1 MNTWLWPVLLMLTG
15 LMLGILELFFV
26 SHGIL
31 TFLALCAIV
40 GSIVTGFMY
49 STGLGLALLLVSVF
63 GIPLFVILAVYLWPK
78 TPVGKRVM
86 LPAPNEKETVP
97 DTPRLRELRA
107 LVGRV
112 GKTKGPMLPAGVVI
126 IDGRA
131 YDAVSNGFAIE
142 ADQWVRVVDVFGS
155 WITVRALEADEQPV
169 DETGSP
175 DETNPDKTWKE
186 KPITDIGFDPFA
198 QS

>member
-1 MNTWLWPVLLMLTG
+1 MNTWLWPVLLILTG
-15 LMLGILELFFV
+15 LMLAILELFFV

-31 TFLALCAIV
+31 TLLSLSAVVA
-40 GSIVTGFMY
+40 SIVTGFMY
-49 STGLGLALLLVSVF
+49 STGLGVALLLTSVF
-63 GIPLFVILAVYLWPK
+63 GIPAFVILAVYLWPK

-86 LPAPNEKETVP
+86 LPAPDERETIP
-97 DTPRLRELRA
+97 DNPRLRELRA
-107 LVGRV
+107 LIGRV
-112 GKTKGPMLPAGVVI
+112 GKTKGPMLPAGVVV

-155 WITVRALEADEQPV
+155 WITVRALEKDEQPV
-169 DETGSP
+169 DETA
-175 DETNPDKTWKE
+175 EDKSWKE
-186 KPITDIGFDPFA
+186 KPISDLGLDPFA

>member
-15 LMLGILELFFV
+15 LMLAILELFFV

-31 TFLALCAIV
+31 TLLSLSAVVA
-40 GSIVTGFMY
+40 SIVTGFMY
-49 STGLGLALLLVSVF
+49 STGLGVALLLTSVF
-63 GIPLFVILAVYLWPK
+63 GIPAFVILAVYLWPK

-86 LPAPNEKETVP
+86 LPAPDERETVP
-97 DTPRLRELRA
+97 DNPRLRELRA
-107 LVGRV
+107 LIGRV
-112 GKTKGPMLPAGVVI
+112 GKTKGPMLPAGVVV

-155 WITVRALEADEQPV
+155 WVTVRALEKDEQPV
-169 DETGSP
+169 DETA
-175 DETNPDKTWKE
+175 EDKTWKE
-186 KPITDIGFDPFA
+186 KPITDLGLDPFA

>member
-15 LMLGILELFFV
+15 LMLAILELFFV

-31 TFLALCAIV
+31 TFLSLSAVVA
-40 GSIVTGFMY
+40 SIVTGFMY
-49 STGLGLALLLVSVF
+49 STGLGVALLLTSVF
-63 GIPLFVILAVYLWPK
+63 GIPAFVVLAVYLWPK

-86 LPAPNEKETVP
+86 LPAPDERETVP
-97 DTPRLRELRA
+97 DNPRLRELHA
-107 LVGRV
+107 LIGRV
-112 GKTKGPMLPAGVVI
+112 GKTKGPMLPAGVVV

-155 WITVRALEADEQPV
+155 WITVRALEKDEQTV
-169 DETGSP
+169 DETA
-175 DETNPDKTWKE
+175 EDKSWKE
-186 KPITDIGFDPFA
+186 KPISDLGLDPFA

>member
-15 LMLGILELFFV
+15 LMLAILELFFV

-31 TFLALCAIV
+31 TFLSLSAVVA
-40 GSIVTGFMY
+40 SIVTGFMY
-49 STGLGLALLLVSVF
+49 STGLGVALLLTSVF
-63 GIPLFVILAVYLWPK
+63 GIPAFVILAVYLWPK

-86 LPAPNEKETVP
+86 LPAPDERETVP
-97 DTPRLRELRA
+97 DNPRLRELRA
-107 LVGRV
+107 LIGRV
-112 GKTKGPMLPAGVVI
+112 GKTKGPMLPAGVVV

-155 WITVRALEADEQPV
+155 WVTVRALERDEQPV
-169 DETGSP
+169 DETA
-175 DETNPDKTWKE
+175 EDKSWKE
-186 KPITDIGFDPFA
+186 KPISDLGLDPFA